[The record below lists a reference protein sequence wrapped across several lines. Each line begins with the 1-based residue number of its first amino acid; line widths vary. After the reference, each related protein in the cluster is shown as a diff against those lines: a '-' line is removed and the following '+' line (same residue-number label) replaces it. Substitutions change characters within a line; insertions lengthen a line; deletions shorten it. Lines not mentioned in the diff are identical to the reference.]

1 MWEVSKNYYGEYFAY
16 CLFDNKLANNSSN
29 RDYDDR
35 TYATAEE
42 AQARADELNKI
53 KNSLH
58 SCCITVQASKPRL
71 TKYHTISIAS

>member
-53 KNSLH
+53 K
-58 SCCITVQASKPRL
+58 K
-71 TKYHTISIAS
+71 

>member
-42 AQARADELNKI
+42 AQARADELNK
-53 KNSLH
+53 KA
-58 SCCITVQASKPRL
+58 ASDGNR
-71 TKYHTISIAS
+71 